1 MVNTI
6 PRRQRMLIQEKR
18 RKPWHAVYAVLYQ
31 TLHRAGQARI
41 GQSAAGMAYYT
52 LFSLFPLLL
61 LLVSI
66 GSIFLKQPEITH
78 QFLRLVER
86 TLPGSQIL
94 VIENIYQVV
103 EARQTIGVIGLV
115 TLLWSASNAFTALGD
130 NIDAAWPET
139 HRRFF
144 LENRLFALFII
155 VVMITLLFVYILGI
169 LLLHLF
175 VWLQLP
181 LVGHLPQLDNT
192 AWDQLSP
199 VFSWMLVCGLLFGVY
214 RWVPNTHVPAGYALA
229 SAAVSTVFLLT
240 LNRIFTLLL
249 AFVIQNYE
257 LVYGS
262 LSAVLALMFYV
273 YLSSLVVLAGA
284 HLSSAMT
291 RLLVNPTSQEKEDL
305 RS

>member
-1 MVNTI
+1 
-6 PRRQRMLIQEKR
+6 
-18 RKPWHAVYAVLYQ
+18 VLYQ
-31 TLHRAGQARI
+31 TLHCAGQARI
-41 GQSAAGMAYYT
+41 GQSAAGMAYYS

-66 GSIFLKQPEITH
+66 GSIFLKEPEITH
-78 QFLRLVER
+78 QILRLVER

-103 EARQTIGVIGLV
+103 DARQSIGVIGFV

-130 NIDAAWPET
+130 NIDAAWPGT
-139 HRRFF
+139 HRRGF
-144 LENRLFALFII
+144 LENRLFALLII

-169 LLLHLF
+169 LLLHLL

-181 LVGHLPQLDNT
+181 LVGYLRQLDNT
-192 AWDQLSP
+192 AWAWISPFLS
-199 VFSWMLVCGLLFGVY
+199 WLLVCGLLFGIY
-214 RWVPNTHVPAGYALA
+214 RWVPNTYMPAHYALA
-229 SAAVSTVFLLT
+229 SAAVSTVFLLA

-291 RLLVNPTSQEKEDL
+291 TLLVNPTSHFLRTHETKETDDGKAKN
-305 RS
+305 SKWQK